1 MKSPTNTNVV
11 CAQTSGLYGITQWP
25 DGTPR
30 STGYPWNW
38 RKDPEPVPPPT
49 LKDLRNEKQAAYQ
62 LEYDRKK
69 RASKALAQRVN
80 KEQAS
85 CSSNATNSERAP
97 R

>member
-1 MKSPTNTNVV
+1 MKSPTNISVV
-11 CAQTSGLYGITQWP
+11 CAQTSGLSGIAHWP
-25 DGTPR
+25 DGTLR

-38 RKDPEPVPPPT
+38 RKEPEPMPSPT

-69 RASKALAQRVN
+69 RAAKAASLRVN

-85 CSSNATNSERAP
+85 CGSNATNSERAP